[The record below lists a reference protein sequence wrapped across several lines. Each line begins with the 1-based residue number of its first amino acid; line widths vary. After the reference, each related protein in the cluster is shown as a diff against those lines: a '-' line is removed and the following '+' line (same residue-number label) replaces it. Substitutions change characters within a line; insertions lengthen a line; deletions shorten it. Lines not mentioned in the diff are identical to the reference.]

1 MSEGQV
7 FNGIGGAAA
16 AGGTQTRAAIARASE
31 KTGIDFQYLLAQAKL
46 ESSLDP
52 KARASTS
59 SAAGLY
65 QFTQGTWLETLGR
78 HGTEHGMA
86 WVNDV
91 IQGGRI
97 SDPGTRAQ
105 VMGMRYNPDV
115 SAMMAAELAGDN
127 KAELTTQL
135 GREPDAAE
143 LYMAHFLG
151 ISGASKFL
159 SALKTDP
166 SQSAAALLPKAA
178 AANHGIFYS
187 GGNPRSVGGMMDF
200 MRGKVANAMEGGNA
214 SYWASVSPAQSP
226 APIAV
231 NETASGATMAQ
242 AGANWQPPMGP
253 IAREFHT
260 GTGAMPQAPKVAT
273 RSMAE
278 TLQGAFGTTSG
289 AVPAQ
294 VRDAYAKLARFNL

>member
-16 AGGTQTRAAIARASE
+16 AGGAQTRAAIARASE

-46 ESSLDP
+46 ESSMDP
-52 KARASTS
+52 SARASTS

-78 HGTEHGMA
+78 HGQEHGMA
-86 WVNDV
+86 WVNNV
-91 IQGGRI
+91 IQGGQI
-97 SDPGTRAQ
+97 ADPGTRAQ
-105 VMGMRYNPDV
+105 VMGMRYNADV
-115 SAMMAAELAGDN
+115 SAMMAAELASDN
-127 KAELTTQL
+127 KAELSAQL
-135 GREPDAAE
+135 GREPDSTE

-159 SALKTDP
+159 SALQTDP
-166 SQSAAALLPKAA
+166 SQSAAAILPKAA
-178 AANHGIFYS
+178 AANRAIFYA
-187 GGNPRSVGGMMDF
+187 GGSARSVGSVMDL
-200 MRGKVANAMEGGNA
+200 MRGKVATAMEGGDA
-214 SYWASVSPAQSP
+214 SYWASAGSVQNTVSEPVA
-226 APIAV
+226 
-231 NETASGATMAQ
+231 
-242 AGANWQPPMGP
+242 AGSSWQPPMGP
-253 IAREFHT
+253 IAREFHA
-260 GTGAMPQAPKVAT
+260 GRSSGLPPVPQVSQVST

-278 TLQGAFGTTSG
+278 TLQGTFGSSAD

>member
-16 AGGTQTRAAIARASE
+16 AGGAQTRAAIARASE

-46 ESSLDP
+46 ESSLNPD
-52 KARASTS
+52 ARASTS

-97 SDPGTRAQ
+97 TDPGARSQ
-105 VMGMRYNPDV
+105 VMGLRYNAGL
-115 SAMMAAELAGDN
+115 SSMMAAELASDN

-135 GREPDAAE
+135 GREPDATE

-151 ISGASKFL
+151 INGASKFL

-166 SQSAAALLPKAA
+166 SQSAAAILPKAA
-178 AANHGIFYS
+178 AANRAIFYS
-187 GGNPRSVGGMMDF
+187 GGSPRSVGGMMEL
-200 MRGKVANAMEGGNA
+200 MRGKVANAMEGGDA
-214 SYWASVSPAQSP
+214 SYWASVSPAQSVP
-226 APIAV
+226 ATPGVQA
-231 NETASGATMAQ
+231 ASNGAAAQ
-242 AGANWQPPMGP
+242 SGSGWQPPMGQ
-253 IAREFHT
+253 IAREFHA
-260 GTGAMPQAPKVAT
+260 GLGSAPQAPKIAT

-278 TLQGAFGTTSG
+278 TLQGAFGNSPG